1 MALNFADFFTAFTG
15 GGATALDSQSGAAM
29 IASGDTYIALVFVGG
44 IRYWYLFDA
53 TGTDAEN
60 APDIIRPDDYA
71 TAGVWRLQGF
81 SELLGAMPSGIEI
94 TGGMTG
100 FECAAATDADHD
112 VTISPGACLDSTG
125 VLPIK
130 RTTSL
135 TKRLDASW
143 AAGDDQGGLLN
154 GTVTLNTRYDLYALL
169 KDDGTVDAGW
179 VSEDD
184 AIGDYL
190 PAGYAGYRYLRSHD
204 TDADANIVPTIQRA
218 NHIVRVPA
226 SKSILAAGL
235 SVTPGTVDHS
245 PFIPPPRLIAV
256 QYGCWKTGGQEA
268 YSVTIMARAA
278 DGTHLGR
285 VGSNGAVVLN
295 DQDYAAWGVYDNIT
309 LPFDPTH
316 EFYRVPSEH
325 TCHLLMHAY
334 TFKR

>member
-71 TAGVWRLQGF
+71 SAGVWRLQGF
-81 SELLGAMPSGIEI
+81 SELLGAMPSGIELV
-94 TGGMTG
+94 GGMTG

-143 AAGDDQGGLLN
+143 AAGDGQGGLLN

-179 VSEDD
+179 VSDDD

-190 PAGYAGYRYLRSHD
+190 PADYVAYRFLRSHD
-204 TDADANIVPTIQRA
+204 TDAGANIVPTIQRA
-218 NHIVRVPA
+218 NHIVRVVA
-226 SKSILAAGL
+226 SKSILAAGI
-235 SVTPGTVDHS
+235 SATPGTVDHS

-256 QYGCWKTGGQEA
+256 GYGVTKTGGGSGSVQINASRDGISLGRLVISSTTTAPGDASYASWGHFEQFMLPYNDA
-268 YSVTIMARAA
+268 TQFARYPSSVTC
-278 DGTHLGR
+278 D
-285 VGSNGAVVLN
+285 
-295 DQDYAAWGVYDNIT
+295 
-309 LPFDPTH
+309 
-316 EFYRVPSEH
+316 
-325 TCHLLMHAY
+325 LLMHAY